1 MDGGKVGSISDVT
14 VNCVHFQGED
24 KLAFEITFVT
34 RKGKLERAGSRTE
47 VSLGN

>member
-34 RKGKLERAGSRTE
+34 RKLERAGSRTE